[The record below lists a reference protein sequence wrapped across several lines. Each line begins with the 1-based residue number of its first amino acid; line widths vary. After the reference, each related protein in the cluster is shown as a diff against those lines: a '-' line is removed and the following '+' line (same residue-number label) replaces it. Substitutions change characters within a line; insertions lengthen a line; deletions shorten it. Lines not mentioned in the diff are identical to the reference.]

1 VIFLS
6 SSLSLSSA
14 LSSATAKKSLS
25 VLLVDDEADII
36 KILQL
41 ILKKHDVIVSA
52 FTDPTK
58 ALSHFESNM
67 EQYRVVVSDI
77 KMREMNGFEFTSQ
90 VKRLSPGIKVLL
102 MTAFDVNKEDLED
115 GMKEVEIDGFI
126 RKPFAREFCPYDKTA
141 YGRQRH
147 ARPRTL
153 PCLLIVHITCDNLV

>member
-1 VIFLS
+1 MIFLS

-90 VKRLSPGIKVLL
+90 VKRLSPGIRVLL
-102 MTAFDVNKEDLED
+102 MTAFDINKEDLEN

-126 RKPFAREFCPYDKTA
+126 RKPFALENFAHMIKRHLGDSDMPHREPS
-141 YGRQRH
+141 
-147 ARPRTL
+147 
-153 PCLLIVHITCDNLV
+153 LVF